1 MHVYDLTKSL
11 TWAECHEQD
20 HAALAAGPVGRY
32 YDGSPVFVRYDDVA
46 HLLTHPDGH
55 LGYGE
60 QMEQSGIKKGLL
72 HQVISGS
79 FIVADEPTH
88 ARLRGL
94 VSRAFGLRPM
104 ERMRA
109 VARKAAEDALDRV
122 SRDGQFDVFED
133 FAGYVP
139 LRVMCSLLGIP
150 LDYAPELRSFLRDV
164 TPAILAPDSTDE
176 VRATAERALERLYAY
191 ADAIATEKLAT
202 PDDDVISLLAAAERE
217 GRMSRIELQSMI
229 TMLLFAGTDTT
240 RSLLGLGMCTLAD
253 HPGELAKL
261 HADPELAVT
270 AVEEVLRY
278 ACPSP
283 WISRFAEKPIERA
296 GITLEPGTMFILSA
310 ATAGLD
316 PDHFAEPHRFDIRR
330 AESQHLS
337 FGRGRH
343 FCLGAALARVEGQEV
358 FRALGARRL
367 KLALAGNDAPRFIR
381 AGVMVEPAVP
391 VSIRAYH

>member
-1 MHVYDLTKSL
+1 MHVYDLTKPL

-20 HAALAAGPVGRY
+20 RTALAAGPVCRY
-32 YDGSPVFVRYDDVA
+32 CDGSPVFVRYDDVA

-60 QMEQSGIKKGLL
+60 QMEQSGVTQGLL

-109 VARKAAEDALDRV
+109 VARKTAEEALDRV
-122 SRDGQFDVFED
+122 SRDGSFDVFED

-139 LRVMCSLLGIP
+139 LRVMCALLGIP
-150 LDYAPELRSFLRDV
+150 LDYAPKLRSFLRDV
-164 TPAILAPDSTDE
+164 TPAILAPDGSEE

-191 ADAIATEKLAT
+191 ADAIATEKRGN
-202 PDDDVISLLAAAERE
+202 PDDDVISLLAVAERE

-240 RSLLGLGMCTLAD
+240 RSLLGMGLFTLAE
-253 HPGELAKL
+253 HPEELVRL

-270 AVEEVLRY
+270 AVEEVLRF

-283 WISRFAEKPIERA
+283 WISRFALKPIECA
-296 GITLEPGTMFILSA
+296 GVTLEPGTMFILSA

-316 PDHFAEPHRFDIRR
+316 PARFAAPDRFDIGR

-367 KLALAGNDAPRFIR
+367 KLALAGNDAPRFVR
-381 AGVMVEPAVP
+381 AGVMVEPAAP
-391 VSIRAYH
+391 VSMRAFH